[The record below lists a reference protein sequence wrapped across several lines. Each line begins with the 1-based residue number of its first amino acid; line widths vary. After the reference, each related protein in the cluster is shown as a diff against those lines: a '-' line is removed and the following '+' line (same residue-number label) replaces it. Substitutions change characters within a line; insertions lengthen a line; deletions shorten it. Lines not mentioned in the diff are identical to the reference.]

1 MQDSAGDD
9 GKFQLW
15 CNERLSGRGPY
26 TIQCLQVRVLRIG
39 LMIMGFRNKALI
51 LKTGTTWI
59 KFVKEE
65 MCQCKYLYMCGDNFT
80 YQLCKVLVT
89 MEWDEVGVGLWFD
102 SMILNWTV
110 FIYMGW
116 LGHNS
121 CILDTT
127 FLYGSFF
134 FFWVGGVG
142 ACLLWTVCMVSM
154 LWLKALIA
162 PFFFFFWLAEFR
174 NTATENIKRLEV
186 SWKSFY
192 SNK

>member
-1 MQDSAGDD
+1 MQDFAGDD

-134 FFWVGGVG
+134 FFLGWGGWG
-142 ACLLWTVCMVSM
+142 MPSLNCMYGQY
-154 LWLKALIA
+154 ALIKGA
-162 PFFFFFWLAEFR
+162 NCSFFFFFLIGR
-174 NTATENIKRLEV
+174 I
-186 SWKSFY
+186 
-192 SNK
+192 